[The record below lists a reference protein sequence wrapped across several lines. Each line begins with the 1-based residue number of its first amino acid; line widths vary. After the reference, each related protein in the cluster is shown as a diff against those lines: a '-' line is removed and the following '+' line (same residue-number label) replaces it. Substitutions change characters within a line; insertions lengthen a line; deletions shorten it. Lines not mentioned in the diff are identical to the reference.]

1 MSIQA
6 VISYRNALDSRLD
19 LLFFF
24 LHHNGGDTACTWL
37 PILCILN
44 LDLFL
49 GKQYAIVT
57 PVPVCFST
65 AVASQQVVIK
75 RDNADL
81 FHCVE

>member
-6 VISYRNALDSRLD
+6 VISYRNVPDSRRD
-19 LLFFF
+19 LLFF

-37 PILCILN
+37 PILCILK

-57 PVPVCFST
+57 PVPVCFSI

-75 RDNADL
+75 RDNTDL